1 MQGAEAIYNVTF
13 TEAEIDHFTPEAS
26 VKQWRAIIGIID
38 QNVYWLQVKGW
49 SQLYAYILIACY
61 ILSVK

>member
-26 VKQWRAIIGIID
+26 VKQ
-38 QNVYWLQVKGW
+38 
-49 SQLYAYILIACY
+49 
-61 ILSVK
+61 